1 MIRMKK
7 EFIFYKMNCDDY
19 RNFEKKRIEVGTE
32 PVLHKSYSVE
42 WNCCFELG
50 FVKDVIRVVQYSYRI
65 ERF

>member
-1 MIRMKK
+1 
-7 EFIFYKMNCDDY
+7 MNCDDY